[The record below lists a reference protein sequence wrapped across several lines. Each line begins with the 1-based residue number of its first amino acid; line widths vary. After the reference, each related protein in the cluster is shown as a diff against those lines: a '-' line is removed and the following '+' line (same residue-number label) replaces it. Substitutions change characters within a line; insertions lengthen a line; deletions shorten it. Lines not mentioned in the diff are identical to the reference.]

1 MMLALLLIHIVWTL
15 VGGDANEWRDLYLY
29 NAIWLLALG
38 VIIAAPLSVNRTLI
52 ASMALAIFF
61 WGTGSLLT
69 SLSAYNYAGPEWA
82 SDISYSLFY
91 PPLLIAISRL
101 TSAGKLSS
109 LELFDVVIFGLGFT
123 SLLTTLLLLVLYPQ
137 GDLENIHNFF
147 LIFYPVGDVLLLL
160 LTIIHILTRGANRRV
175 ALFALGVLLFA
186 VADTYYLWLSHQH
199 LYLFASIND
208 DLWLISIALLAF
220 SLYLAPQATPAP
232 RAIPPAL
239 TAAAIFASPV
249 LLAISALNPGLIPLP
264 LLIPSI
270 ANILLALI
278 RMNTA
283 LREARSVSVERALA
297 RTDELTGLPN
307 RRRMISELE
316 ELGQSDGALLLL
328 DLDGFKPVNDQ
339 YGHAVGDQILRE
351 VARRFSR
358 SLPEDALL
366 ARLGG
371 DEFGVIVRGS
381 YEQTLE
387 AAYALRASL
396 SYPFTVAGT
405 HISVNVSIGHVHN
418 DGRGDLLKRADDAM
432 YRAKSSDVGVVQSLS
447 L

>member
-1 MMLALLLIHIVWTL
+1 MVLITLLVHIVWAVADSSQNQL
-15 VGGDANEWRDLYLY
+15 RDLYLY
-29 NAIWLLALG
+29 NAIWVWALLA
-38 VIIAAPLSVNRTLI
+38 IIGAPLSVSRTLI
-52 ASMALAIFF
+52 SSMALAILF
-61 WGTGSLLT
+61 WGAGSLLT
-69 SLSAYNYAGPEWA
+69 SLAAFGYVAPEWA

-91 PPLLIAISRL
+91 PPLFIAISRL
-101 TSAGKLSS
+101 NSAGRLSS
-109 LELFDVVIFGLGFT
+109 LEVFDAVIFGLGFT
-123 SLLTTLLLLVLYPQ
+123 SLLTTLLLLALYPQ
-137 GDLENIHNFF
+137 GELENIHNFF

-160 LTIIHILTRGANRRV
+160 LTTIHIITRGFNRRV
-175 ALFALGVLLFA
+175 TLFTLGVIFFA
-186 VADTYYLWLSHQH
+186 AGDTYYLWLSHRH
-199 LYLFASIND
+199 LYFFASISD
-208 DLWLISIALLAF
+208 DLWLISIALLTF
-220 SLYLAPQATPAP
+220 SLYQFPQSSRTP

-264 LLIPSI
+264 LLLPSI

-283 LREARSVSVERALA
+283 LREARSVAVERALA

-316 ELGQSDGALLLL
+316 DLGESDGALLLL

-339 YGHAVGDQILRE
+339 YGHAVGDHILRE

-358 SLPEDALL
+358 SLPEGALL

-371 DEFGVIVRGS
+371 DEFGVIVRGN
-381 YEQTLE
+381 YEHTLE

-396 SYPFTVAGT
+396 TYPFTVAGS
-405 HISVNVSIGHVHN
+405 HISVNVSIGYVHN

-432 YRAKSSDVGVVQSLS
+432 YRAKNSDMGVVQSLS